1 MSTPLEHYQHH
12 VDSGKITTEDCQKP
26 VIETLQ
32 HLYEALVATNPHQRN
47 WKTMLG
53 IHSGTSVSK
62 VRGVYLWGDVG
73 RGKTFLMDLFY
84 NSLPFENKLREHFHR
99 FMGSIHKSLKEVHD
113 QQNPLEQVAE
123 KLAKQTRIIC
133 FDEFFVSDIADA
145 MILGNLFEALFQK
158 GVTLV
163 ATSNTRPDE
172 LYKNGLQRQHFLKA
186 ISLIKQNTQIVRLE
200 GPVDYRLRLLERA
213 DVYQNPLG
221 ELADRKLAEHFKN
234 IAAHEG
240 EEGSQIDILGRK
252 IEIRRAAKNVV
263 WFDFYQICDGPRSQN
278 DYIELARC
286 YQTVLISDVPQLTK
300 ESENQAR
307 RFIALVD
314 EFYDRRVKLILSV
327 ATDINELY
335 IGERLTSEFQRTQ
348 SRLEE
353 MQSHDYLA
361 QPHLP

>member
-1 MSTPLEHYQHH
+1 MSTLLEHYQHH
-12 VDSGKITTEDCQKP
+12 VDSGKITTDDSQKP
-26 VIETLQ
+26 AIETLQ
-32 HLYEALVATNPHQRN
+32 NLYEALVAPNPHQRS

-53 IHSGTSVSK
+53 IHSETSVSQ
-62 VRGVYLWGDVG
+62 VCGVYLWGDVG

-84 NSLPFENKLREHFHR
+84 NSLPFEDKLREHFHR
-99 FMGSIHKSLKEVHD
+99 FMGSVHQSLKEVHD
-113 QQNPLEQVAE
+113 QQNPLQQVAE

-145 MILGNLFEALFQK
+145 MILGNLFEALFQR

-172 LYKNGLQRQHFLKA
+172 LYKNGLQRQQFLKA
-186 ISLIKQNTQIVRLE
+186 ILLIKQNTQIVKLE

-234 IAAHEG
+234 IAPNEG
-240 EEGSQIDILGRK
+240 EEGVQIDILGRK
-252 IEIRRAAKNVV
+252 IETRRAAQNVV
-263 WFDFYQICDGPRSQN
+263 WFDFDQICDGPRSQN

-327 ATDINELY
+327 AININELY
-335 IGERLTSEFQRTQ
+335 IGERLTSEFKRTQ

-361 QPHLP
+361 QPHFP